1 MAKVS
6 SVQKNDR
13 RKKMVKSQLNRRS
26 ALKTIIMDKNASA
39 EDRFQATLKLAQ
51 MPRNGAKIRIRNRCA
66 ITGRPRAFY
75 RQFNMSRIALRDFAS
90 QGMIPGVTKS
100 SW

>member
-13 RKKMVKSQLNRRS
+13 RKKMVKSHLNRRS
-26 ALKTIIMDKNASA
+26 ALKAIVMDKSVTA

-51 MPRNGAKIRIRNRCA
+51 MPRNGAKIRVRNRCA

>member
-13 RKKMVKSQLNRRS
+13 RKKMAKSHLTRRD
-26 ALKTIIMDKNASA
+26 ALKAIVMNKSVTP
-39 EDRFQATLKLAQ
+39 EERFQATLKLAQ
-51 MPRNGAKIRIRNRCA
+51 MPRNGAKIRVRNRCA